1 MSDTFTEPFSAIQR
15 HQSSMEIRLTWEPE
29 NATPLAE
36 IEERMRSY
44 GVVDGVTML
53 GNGTLLFIK
62 PTNDNEASAR
72 TAVDEARFITD
83 FRTVSLKEGG
93 YMVKFHSAVAVFVG
107 ADEFEHLRQEILSRI
122 ADLRFPGEHFF
133 VPDGVS
139 NNDTLVG
146 LYARGK
152 LQRDCYHFHLYKR
165 I

>member
-1 MSDTFTEPFSAIQR
+1 
-15 HQSSMEIRLTWEPE
+15 MEIRLAWEPE

-44 GVVDGVTML
+44 GVVNGVTVL

-62 PTNDNEASAR
+62 PANDNEASAR

-83 FRTVSLKEGG
+83 FRTVPLKEGG

-107 ADEFEHLRQEILSRI
+107 ADEFEHLRQEIQSRI
-122 ADLRFPGEHFF
+122 AELHFSGEHFF

-139 NNDTLVG
+139 NDETLVG

-152 LQRDCYHFHLYKR
+152 LQRDCYQFRLHKR